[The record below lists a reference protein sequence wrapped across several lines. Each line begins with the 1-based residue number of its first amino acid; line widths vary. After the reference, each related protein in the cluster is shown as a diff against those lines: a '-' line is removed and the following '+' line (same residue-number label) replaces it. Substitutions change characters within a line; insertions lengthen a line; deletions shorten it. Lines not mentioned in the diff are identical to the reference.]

1 MRVLC
6 ASNNGFVLIEN
17 KALLVEFS
25 KLDPTLLTVT
35 KQDEDLVTLRTPNGG
50 ELLATLMACQ
60 KLGLL

>member
-17 KALLVEFS
+17 KALLAEFS
-25 KLDPTLLTVT
+25 KLDPTLLTVI

-50 ELLATLMACQ
+50 ELQATLMACQ